1 MKLKNY
7 LKKLFFT
14 SVTLSLLLNNQ
25 PVNSAEKEVRL
36 FSGRHYNTDK
46 EVYQKFQEQTGIKV
60 RYIETD
66 GKAIIER
73 LKREGKNSQADLVI
87 LVDAARIENASKAN
101 LFQKINS
108 NILENSVPNNLRDPR
123 NKWFGLT
130 RRLRVI
136 ITNPDIVDI
145 TKIKNFED
153 LTNPSF
159 KGKVCLRNRKS
170 PYNQSL
176 VSNQIAKKGVGQTKI
191 WLKGLILNVSTPY
204 FSGDSSLIRAVGQ
217 GTCGIGIVNHYY
229 VARMLDG
236 VKGPRDASLAEKIK
250 LIIPNPAHVNITAG
264 GVYKYAENKTEA
276 IKLLEYLASSEGS
289 QGLAN
294 KTYEH
299 PLKESSQNRIVS
311 KFGDFTPDNVT
322 IKEIGKFNSKAIEI
336 MKETGWN

>member
-1 MKLKNY
+1 MKLNNY
-7 LKKLFFT
+7 LKKIFF
-14 SVTLSLLLNNQ
+14 SAATLSLFLSNQ
-25 PVNSAEKEVRL
+25 SVNSGEKEVRL

-46 EVYQKFQEQTGIKV
+46 EVYKKFQEQTGIKV

-87 LVDAARIENASKAN
+87 LVDAARIQNASKAN

-108 NILENSVPNNLRDPR
+108 NVLENSVPNNLRDPGNR
-123 NKWFGLT
+123 WFGIT

-136 ITNPDIVDI
+136 ITNPDIVDSK
-145 TKIKNFED
+145 KIKKFED

-176 VSNQIAKKGVGQTKI
+176 VSSQIANKGVGPTKS
-191 WLKGLILNVSTPY
+191 WLKDLISNVSLPY

-217 GTCGIGIVNHYY
+217 GKCGIGIVNHYY

-236 VKGPRDASLAEKIK
+236 VKGPRDADLAEKVN

-264 GVYKYAENKTEA
+264 GVYKFAKNKTEA
-276 IKLLEYLASSEGS
+276 ISLLEYLASSEGS

-299 PLKESSQNRIVS
+299 PLKELSKIKVVS
-311 KFGDFTPDNVT
+311 EFGNFTPDGVT
-322 IKEIGKFNSKAIEI
+322 IKELGKYNKKAIKL
-336 MKETGWN
+336 MKDAGWN

>member
-1 MKLKNY
+1 MKLNNY

-14 SVTLSLLLNNQ
+14 AATLSLLINNQ

-153 LTNPSF
+153 LTNPSL

-176 VSNQIAKKGVGQTKI
+176 VSNQIAKKGVDQTKA
-191 WLKGLILNVSTPY
+191 WLKGLILNV
-204 FSGDSSLIRAVGQ
+204 
-217 GTCGIGIVNHYY
+217 
-229 VARMLDG
+229 
-236 VKGPRDASLAEKIK
+236 
-250 LIIPNPAHVNITAG
+250 
-264 GVYKYAENKTEA
+264 
-276 IKLLEYLASSEGS
+276 
-289 QGLAN
+289 
-294 KTYEH
+294 
-299 PLKESSQNRIVS
+299 
-311 KFGDFTPDNVT
+311 
-322 IKEIGKFNSKAIEI
+322 
-336 MKETGWN
+336 

>member
-1 MKLKNY
+1 MKLNNY

-14 SVTLSLLLNNQ
+14 AATLSLLLNNQ

-176 VSNQIAKKGVGQTKI
+176 VSNQIAKKGCLLYT
-191 WLKGLILNVSTPY
+191 S
-204 FSGDSSLIRAVGQ
+204 
-217 GTCGIGIVNHYY
+217 
-229 VARMLDG
+229 
-236 VKGPRDASLAEKIK
+236 
-250 LIIPNPAHVNITAG
+250 IIPNPAHVNITAG

>member
-1 MKLKNY
+1 MKLNNY

-14 SVTLSLLLNNQ
+14 AATLSLLLNNQ

-66 GKAIIER
+66 GKAIIQR

-87 LVDAARIENASKAN
+87 LVDAARIQNASKAN

-136 ITNPDIVDI
+136 IANPDIVDI

-153 LTNPSF
+153 LT
-159 KGKVCLRNRKS
+159 L
-170 PYNQSL
+170 
-176 VSNQIAKKGVGQTKI
+176 
-191 WLKGLILNVSTPY
+191 
-204 FSGDSSLIRAVGQ
+204 SLIH
-217 GTCGIGIVNHYY
+217 I
-229 VARMLDG
+229 
-236 VKGPRDASLAEKIK
+236 
-250 LIIPNPAHVNITAG
+250 
-264 GVYKYAENKTEA
+264 
-276 IKLLEYLASSEGS
+276 
-289 QGLAN
+289 
-294 KTYEH
+294 
-299 PLKESSQNRIVS
+299 
-311 KFGDFTPDNVT
+311 
-322 IKEIGKFNSKAIEI
+322 
-336 MKETGWN
+336 